1 MNTILSAIQNRLRET
16 RKSTLLMNALYL
28 MLSTFILGASGFI
41 FWVVVTR
48 SYDAAAVGLATT
60 LLSVSGLLSLL
71 GLAGFD
77 TTFVRFLPGS
87 KRKNDYIN
95 SGLIVSIFIGT
106 LLAIGLGF
114 ALPLLSPSLSIMSSL
129 WVFLSFVFFTVV
141 TSLNVLTNAV
151 FLAYKQ
157 ARYILIINA
166 LFSVFK
172 VVLPLLVI
180 KGGAVAIFTL
190 AGSAQLFGL
199 VLSIVWMRRKF
210 GYKMS
215 PVLHIDTLRV
225 VRKFSFS
232 IYLSNVLS
240 LLPPTLLPLI
250 ILHYSGPK
258 NAAYYYMAFTIANV
272 LYTIVY
278 ATMQSVLAEGS
289 HNVAALRS
297 HVVAAA
303 KLITVLLAPA
313 TLLIMLFGDNLLTI
327 FGAEYAKGAGLL
339 LRLLAIGALPIAAYA
354 ALTTAFKVIKKLA
367 PVVSMNAIS
376 ALVTL
381 GLSNWWISPFG
392 LEGVGWAWIV
402 GDALA
407 CGIGVVFLLKKRR
420 VMQQQSQ
427 AEIYEQAQ

>member
-1 MNTILSAIQNRLRET
+1 MNTVLRTIQNRLQET
-16 RKSTLLMNALYL
+16 RENTLLMNALYL
-28 MLSTFILGASGFI
+28 MVSTFILGASGFI
-41 FWVVVTR
+41 FWVVVTK
-48 SYDAAAVGLATT
+48 SYNAAAVGLATT

-87 KRKNDYIN
+87 HRKNDYIN
-95 SGLIVSIFIGT
+95 SGLIVSMLIGT
-106 LLAIGLGF
+106 ILAVALGF
-114 ALPLLSPSLSIMSSL
+114 VLPLLSPSLSIMSNP

-157 ARYILIINA
+157 ARYILIINT

-180 KGGAVAIFTL
+180 KGGAVAIFAL

-199 VLSIVWMRRKF
+199 ALSIMWMRRKF

-215 PVLHIDTLRV
+215 PVLHMDTLRV
-225 VRKFSFS
+225 VRKFSLS
-232 IYLSNVLS
+232 IYVSNVLS

-289 HNVAALRS
+289 HNAAALRS
-297 HVVAAA
+297 HVMAAA
-303 KLITVLLAPA
+303 KLISVLLIPA
-313 TLLIMLFGDNLLTI
+313 TLMIVLFGNNLLAI

-339 LRLLAIGALPIAAYA
+339 LRLLAMGAVPIAAYA
-354 ALTTAFKVIKKLA
+354 ALTTTFKVTKKLA
-367 PVVSMNAIS
+367 PVVGMNAIS

-381 GLSNWWISPFG
+381 GLSNWWIAPFG

-407 CGIGVVFLLKKRR
+407 CGIGVIFLLKSRR
-420 VMQQQSQ
+420 VVRQQSQ
-427 AEIYEQAQ
+427 IEIHEQAQ